1 MTYEVRSKFVIT
13 SLRPAFAKIYPS
25 TRPDLAVET
34 FFHARPGSPLLRGIT
49 DDDFITW
56 FDKTE
61 LASLKT
67 SASIDN
73 ICECGRICSRD
84 YEFRKNYDDHS
95 ESTSTTEN
103 VDTTSTSTDSTTEM
117 TTVTTTEPSTT
128 EQTTT
133 TEASTLTYTTEVL
146 TTRETAMTDQ
156 TSTDS
161 STIIKIVSIDD
172 PIIIPTV
179 TFINT
184 TEIQDVNNDIGLLLP
199 KINGELI
206 VPKSVLTKIPKKE
219 EIKKKPLPR
228 RKGTLKATY
237 GDKHEKFFLKVKEI
251 ERSVSTTTAVASITT
266 ESVKMT
272 TEKNQVV
279 LINEKVE
286 NSVPNPVTVD
296 KTKHKI
302 FIEKTD
308 VAMALF
314 PINMVENITQNQ
326 RDLHNK
332 SSKVN
337 VTKDIKNNTAENK
350 TTVTTFPI
358 SHNDT
363 TTVSPVKT
371 MVPVALHSET
381 VVPHTIT
388 AITNYN
394 IKSIHYRTK
403 KPKAIT
409 QIKKPLINS
418 IHNATKH
425 NKSED
430 INSDVINKTK
440 KKTMIPQKYNAKTM
454 KSINKEIHKI
464 PSTPISETS
473 KTLSEALKYD
483 IAPENK
489 GGFEIL
495 DKNNLWELLKEGS
508 DNDPSKLDEKLHVYN
523 RLNILGHNMSNV
535 DDNRSL

>member
-1 MTYEVRSKFVIT
+1 MRSKFVIT

-84 YEFRKNYDDHS
+84 YEFRKNYEERS
-95 ESTSTTEN
+95 EETTTNIEVTT
-103 VDTTSTSTDSTTEM
+103 VDTTTVEMTTTTTDSTTVTSTEM
-117 TTVTTTEPSTT
+117 STTAESTITELSSTSISTT
-128 EQTTT
+128 EATTIQDSAIIT
-133 TEASTLTYTTEVL
+133 DK
-146 TTRETAMTDQ
+146 ETSPET
-156 TSTDS
+156 TSTANTAKTDN
-161 STIIKIVSIDD
+161 IDD

-179 TFINT
+179 IY
-184 TEIQDVNNDIGLLLP
+184 VNKTDSLEVSNNIAPLVP

-206 VPKSVLTKIPKKE
+206 VQKSVLPKIVPKKD

-237 GDKHEKFFLKVKEI
+237 GDKHEKFFMKVKEI
-251 ERSVSTTTAVASITT
+251 YSATPTSTEKNVILNETIHAPIFAAETAKSLHKVVLEKPDIGHVLLQSAIINSETHTAATSTEINAFKTSTIMTTTAKETNDIIT
-266 ESVKMT
+266 
-272 TEKNQVV
+272 
-279 LINEKVE
+279 
-286 NSVPNPVTVD
+286 
-296 KTKHKI
+296 
-302 FIEKTD
+302 
-308 VAMALF
+308 
-314 PINMVENITQNQ
+314 
-326 RDLHNK
+326 R
-332 SSKVN
+332 
-337 VTKDIKNNTAENK
+337 NK
-350 TTVTTFPI
+350 TSKQPNVYHDNI
-358 SHNDT
+358 S
-363 TTVSPVKT
+363 VVKT
-371 MVPVALHSET
+371 IKTPKSPHTEVI
-381 VVPHTIT
+381 PHTIT
-388 AITNYN
+388 AITNNN
-394 IKSIHYRTK
+394 IKNIHYRTK

-409 QIKKPLINS
+409 QIKKPLINA
-418 IHNATKH
+418 IHNNATKY
-425 NKSED
+425 NKSEVIDSD
-430 INSDVINKTK
+430 INNKTK
-440 KKTMIPQKYNAKTM
+440 KKPQKYNAKSL

-473 KTLSEALKYD
+473 KTMSETVKSD

-508 DNDPSKLDEKLHVYN
+508 DNDPSKMGEKLHVHN